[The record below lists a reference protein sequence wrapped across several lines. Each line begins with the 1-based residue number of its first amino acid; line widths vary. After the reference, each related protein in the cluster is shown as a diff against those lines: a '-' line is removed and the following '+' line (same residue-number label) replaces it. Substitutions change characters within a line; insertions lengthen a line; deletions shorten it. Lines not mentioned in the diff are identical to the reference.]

1 MAVYVERNNSIKR
14 SLERQVVELQ
24 TELKYRLLQI
34 ELTQYEILKLYG
46 HQLDVIDKYLY
57 MLSPKRQKRL
67 LSEMNLRYSSAPGFS
82 SVKHPVLKHTLSEKD
97 IHVAQDQQHKCVCH
111 HRSFSRNTDVADLD
125 KSSQDCE
132 VCSFR
137 QKTQKKR
144 NVIQKRFH
152 DDLYARSDSFK
163 NEIKRGT
170 SFSDKYL
177 HEKDRT
183 DRVSVA
189 LKLQHNLASSTHDQ
203 DQHVE
208 QDGTSSGVNL
218 TAFAFSRHSQSHF
231 GTPLHRRSFESPN
244 NERIKRGIRTKVV
257 QNYLLCD
264 VFKRLSDRNNSL
276 ARMKVDGMHEESS
289 SGGQYT
295 RDVVKNLQ
303 KCRYLRMP
311 KSLEEQDD
319 KMPKIDI

>member
-34 ELTQYEILKLYG
+34 EQTQYEILKLYG
-46 HQLDVIDKYLY
+46 HEIDVIAKYLY

-67 LSEMNLRYSSAPGFS
+67 LSEMNLHYSSAPGIS
-82 SVKHPVLKHTLSEKD
+82 TVKSPMLKPTLSEKD
-97 IHVAQDQQHKCVCH
+97 ITLVQQHKCDC
-111 HRSFSRNTDVADLD
+111 HRSSSRNTDATGVD
-125 KSSQDCE
+125 KSEQHCE

-137 QKTQKKR
+137 HRTLAKGNIAKKH
-144 NVIQKRFH
+144 IQEE
-152 DDLYARSDSFK
+152 LYPRSNSFK
-163 NEIKRGT
+163 GDIKRGE

-177 HEKDRT
+177 HEKDRA
-183 DRVSVA
+183 DRSGLVS
-189 LKLQHNLASSTHDQ
+189 KLQHNSTLTHDHDQ
-203 DQHVE
+203 YQHVE
-208 QDGTSSGVNL
+208 HDGAGTSFNL
-218 TAFAFSRHSQSHF
+218 TAFAFSRHNQSHF
-231 GTPLHRRSFESPN
+231 GAPLHRRSFESPN

-276 ARMKVDGMHEESS
+276 ARMKVDGMHEEGSD
-289 SGGQYT
+289 GGQYT

-303 KCRYLRMP
+303 KCRYLRVP

-319 KMPKIDI
+319 IMPKIDIN